1 MAIAPLST
9 LLVFTN
15 SASSSVN
22 IWANEISRAKIVEPF
37 QRAEFSNQRRREV
50 KNSLGGLPMIVNNI
64 ANLPLQL
71 SVSCAGDSPR
81 PLLPD
86 DANLSSINQ
95 QFNIQRYTIQG
106 APTPVANLAVV
117 EAQAIVHAG
126 YLQKFQYHQT
136 SVGSDISFSLLTGS
150 LSSENFSYLTTTGVS
165 IAGDAL
171 GGTAT
176 QMLITSF
183 NQDVAYSSTQADGT
197 VVNLATWSMTIENR
211 TISSQASN

>member
-1 MAIAPLST
+1 
-9 LLVFTN
+9 
-15 SASSSVN
+15 
-22 IWANEISRAKIVEPF
+22 
-37 QRAEFSNQRRREV
+37 
-50 KNSLGGLPMIVNNI
+50 
-64 ANLPLQL
+64 
-71 SVSCAGDSPR
+71 
-81 PLLPD
+81 LPD